1 GLLAQV
7 GRAVDLRQARVT
19 AWVDHAAIVLP
30 AVGGGNEG
38 RAKPGCGERRIDAG
52 SRRVPGTQASQP
64 GGALREKRRP
74 GLAGPPLV
82 PRRGGGW
89 WYQITTWLS
98 ASRTMASPALQ
109 PNAGGNAGM
118 LLGAPI
124 ARKLAGACGSVFSR
138 TFSSSGVKLRR
149 QTVAQFRKKRWFSV

>member
-1 GLLAQV
+1 DHAQAGAEMPAGLAHGFDQVGAQFVGDGAQLGFGLLAQV

-38 RAKPGCGERRIDAG
+38 RAKPGCGEGRIDAG

-89 WYQITTWLS
+89 CYQITTWLS

-109 PNAGGNAGM
+109 PN
-118 LLGAPI
+118 
-124 ARKLAGACGSVFSR
+124 
-138 TFSSSGVKLRR
+138 
-149 QTVAQFRKKRWFSV
+149 